1 MLLVWP
7 LRDDGPPGARP
18 LATIAIMLASTGAS
32 LWLWSL
38 PPDAAAGA
46 VHWFGLIPA
55 GPLHPGLSS
64 WIAPL
69 TSLVLHAG
77 WSHLLVNLAYLWLFG
92 RGLEAALGHWRL
104 LVLFAASGL
113 AGELAQI
120 LVVPTSHLPMIGAS
134 GGISGVLGAYL
145 LLFPRANILTL
156 TIFWRTRMVL
166 NIPSMIAIAAWLMT
180 ELASLIHP
188 DIGRGGTASVAHFG
202 GFVTGLLL
210 MPLLR
215 TPGLTLLQP
224 ARTLAFS
231 SVRPRGT
238 ASKYSSK
245 SASTES

>member
-1 MLLVWP
+1 VLLVWP
-7 LRDDGPPGARP
+7 LRDDGPPGAQP

-38 PPDAAAGA
+38 PADAAAGA

-55 GPLHPGLSS
+55 DLLHPRLST
-64 WIAPL
+64 WVATL

-77 WSHLLVNLAYLWLFG
+77 WSHLLINLAYLWLFG
-92 RGLEAALGHWRL
+92 RGLEAALGHWRV
-104 LVLFAASGL
+104 LVLFTASGL

-120 LVVPTSHLPMIGAS
+120 LTVPTSHLPMIGAS

-145 LLFPRANILTL
+145 VLFPRANILTL
-156 TIFWRTRMVL
+156 TIVWRTRMML
-166 NIPSMIAIAAWLMT
+166 NIPSIIAIAAWLMA
-180 ELASLIHP
+180 ELASLIHQN
-188 DIGRGGTASVAHFG
+188 IGRGGTASAAHLG

-231 SVRPRGT
+231 SVRSRGT
-238 ASKYSSK
+238 AAKYSSK
-245 SASTES
+245 SASTEN

>member
-1 MLLVWP
+1 
-7 LRDDGPPGARP
+7 

-38 PPDAAAGA
+38 PADAAAGA

-55 GPLHPGLSS
+55 DLLHPRLST
-64 WIAPL
+64 WVATL

-77 WSHLLVNLAYLWLFG
+77 WSHLLINLAYLWLFG
-92 RGLEAALGHWRL
+92 RGLEAALGHWRV
-104 LVLFAASGL
+104 LVLFTASGL

-120 LVVPTSHLPMIGAS
+120 LTVSTSHLPMIGAS

-145 LLFPRANILTL
+145 VLFPRANILTL
-156 TIFWRTRMVL
+156 TIVWRTRMML
-166 NIPSMIAIAAWLMT
+166 NIPSIIAIAAWLMA
-180 ELASLIHP
+180 ELASLIHQN
-188 DIGRGGTASVAHFG
+188 IGRGGTASAAHLG

-231 SVRPRGT
+231 SVRSRGT
-238 ASKYSSK
+238 VAKYSSK
-245 SASTES
+245 SASTEN